1 MGQNLGRIYLWCAS
15 LGRREHIVVM
25 DCTLR
30 HRPYY
35 RFRGMDCLGQ
45 AGASSFESR
54 NPLCG
59 GSHRHPYLF
68 PYDFCILSIAV
79 AFLVYDGLSR
89 GFLLGERTTI
99 LICFFSLFLFL
110 GAFAPTGSVV
120 CAVMLFLIALRIVA
134 YRGDALAVPLPSR
147 AEVDHPPL

>member
-1 MGQNLGRIYLWCAS
+1 MVRFIGPARAHRCHGLYTAPSPLLS
-15 LGRREHIVVM
+15 LSRYGLSGPSRVPHSLKAAILCVGVV
-25 DCTLR
+25 TVT
-30 HRPYY
+30 
-35 RFRGMDCLGQ
+35 
-45 AGASSFESR
+45 
-54 NPLCG
+54 
-59 GSHRHPYLF
+59 PYLF